1 MLVLRWCLTMV
12 NEAAWALERMPTD
25 AAWAKNELSQ
35 SRMKD
40 LIDCSYKYFLMRVE
54 KTKNR
59 KLPSASLPMGTA
71 FHAAVESYHNSL
83 RKGFEPDID
92 LILDI
97 AKSTFT
103 KSTTDTYLTQVWATL
118 SMRYLTMFL

>member
-1 MLVLRWCLTMV
+1 MLVLRWCPMV

-59 KLPSASLPMGTA
+59 ETAEGACLMGTA

-97 AKSTFT
+97 E
-103 KSTTDTYLTQVWATL
+103 YLPRRVRRT
-118 SMRYLTMFL
+118 RI